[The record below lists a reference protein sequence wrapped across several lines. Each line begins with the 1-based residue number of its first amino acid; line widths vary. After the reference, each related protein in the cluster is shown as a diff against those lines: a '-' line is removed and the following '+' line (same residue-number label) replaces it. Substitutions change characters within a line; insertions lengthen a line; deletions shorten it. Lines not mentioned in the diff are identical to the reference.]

1 MNKFVKAEAVFVA
14 IVVIGTAILSIP
26 LGFAVTLLTM
36 VLLVFSSRRRL
47 MPVSLVAATA
57 LLSTACQNSG
67 TKTEDK
73 IAIAEQNI
81 VVADSS
87 AIASKTAPPA
97 LDTVK
102 KDTLS
107 AVVKKDTLAKTYPL
121 DTAASRPVE
130 WPQLPEPMPGSIL
143 PHNRI
148 IAFYGN
154 PLSRLMG
161 ILGELPPDQMLAKLD
176 EEIEAWKKADPATP
190 VMPALHVIM
199 VTAQGAPGRD
209 SKYRL
214 RMTDKVAE
222 DVISWAAR
230 RNAIVFID
238 IQVGHSDLQSELPR
252 FAHLLSR
259 PNVHL
264 GVDAEFAMKDGAV
277 PGKKMGSFDAADLN
291 FASSFLA
298 NLVNEHQLPPKVFIV
313 HRFTQKMITN
323 YNQIKLDPRVQIVM
337 HMDGWGAPTLK
348 KDTYRRYIVKEPVQY
363 TGFKLF
369 YKNDIRNGSRLMKP
383 EEVLALHP
391 KPLYIQYQ

>member
-1 MNKFVKAEAVFVA
+1 MNKNAKTQAVFLG
-14 IVVIGTAILSIP
+14 IVVINTTKLTIL
-26 LGFAVTLLTM
+26 LKGAVTYLTTSVSGFFLKNKTKPVSLLTAT
-36 VLLVFSSRRRL
+36 VLLVS
-47 MPVSLVAATA
+47 
-57 LLSTACQNSG
+57 ACQNTG
-67 TKTEDK
+67 TNTEDK
-73 IAIAEQNI
+73 IAVTQENIAA
-81 VVADSS
+81 ADSS
-87 AIASKTAPPA
+87 GSAVKTTVQRV
-97 LDTVK
+97 DTAK
-102 KDTLS
+102 KDS
-107 AVVKKDTLAKTYPL
+107 VQNIIKKDTLAKVHPI
-121 DTAASRPVE
+121 DTVASRLVK
-130 WPQLPEPMPGSIL
+130 WPDLPEPLPGSIL
-143 PHNRI
+143 PNNRI

-161 ILGELPPDQMLAKLD
+161 ILGELPPDQMLSKLD
-176 EEIEAWKKADPATP
+176 DEIEAWKKADPTTP
-190 VMPALHVIM
+190 ITPALHVIM

-222 DVISWAAR
+222 DVISWAAK

-252 FAHLLSR
+252 FAHLLSK

-264 GVDAEFAMKDGAV
+264 GVDAEFAMKEGAV

-298 NLVNEHQLPPKVFIV
+298 NLVNEHNIPPKVFVV

-323 YNQIKLDPRVQIVM
+323 YDQIKLDPRVQVVM

-363 TGFKLF
+363 TGFKIF
-369 YKNDIRNGSRLMKP
+369 YKNDVRNGSRLMKP
-383 EEVLALHP
+383 EEVLALNP

>member
-1 MNKFVKAEAVFVA
+1 MNKFVKAIAAF
-14 IVVIGTAILSIP
+14 
-26 LGFAVTLLTM
+26 VTLVALSTTNFGLSLRKK
-36 VLLVFSSRRRL
+36 VTFFKKFSSSPIPYRL
-47 MPVSLVAATA
+47 TSVSLAFTSI
-57 LLSTACQNSG
+57 LLASSCQNSG

-73 IAIAEQNI
+73 IAITEEKVA
-81 VVADSS
+81 VVDSS
-87 AIASKTAPPA
+87 TLAARVGTPSVDSVKT
-97 LDTVK
+97 
-102 KDTLS
+102 DTL
-107 AVVKKDTLAKTYPL
+107 ATIAKKDTLAKTYPI
-121 DTAASRPVE
+121 DTVSSRPVK
-130 WPQLPEPMPGSIL
+130 WPEMPEPLPGSIL

-154 PLSRLMG
+154 PLSKLMG
-161 ILGELPPDQMLAKLD
+161 ILGELPPDQMLSRLD
-176 EEIEAWKKADPATP
+176 EEIEAWKKADPTTP
-190 VMPALHVIM
+190 IMPALHVIM

-222 DVISWAAR
+222 DVIAWAAK

-238 IQVGHSDLQSELPR
+238 IQVGHSDLQAELPR
-252 FAHLLSR
+252 FAHLLAR

-291 FASSFLA
+291 FASTFLA
-298 NLVNEHQLPPKVFIV
+298 NLVDQYQIPPKVFIV

-363 TGFKLF
+363 TGFKIF

-383 EEVLALHP
+383 EEVLALNP

>member
-1 MNKFVKAEAVFVA
+1 MNKFVKARAAF
-14 IVVIGTAILSIP
+14 
-26 LGFAVTLLTM
+26 VTLVALSTTNFGLSFRKIVTFLKPFSFSPISYRLT
-36 VLLVFSSRRRL
+36 
-47 MPVSLVAATA
+47 PVSLAITFVM
-57 LLSTACQNSG
+57 LVSCQNSG

-73 IAIAEQNI
+73 IAITEQEVA
-81 VVADSS
+81 VVDSS
-87 AIASKTAPPA
+87 TLASRAATAKV
-97 LDTVK
+97 D
-102 KDTLS
+102 S
-107 AVVKKDTLAKTYPL
+107 VKKDTLATLAKKDTLAKVYPI
-121 DTAASRPVE
+121 DTASSKPVK
-130 WPQLPEPMPGSIL
+130 WPEMPEPLPGSIL

-161 ILGELPPDQMLAKLD
+161 ILGELPPDQMLSRLD
-176 EEIEAWKKADPATP
+176 EEIEAWKKADPTTP
-190 VMPALHVIM
+190 IMPALHVIM

-222 DVISWAAR
+222 DVIAWAAK

-238 IQVGHSDLQSELPR
+238 IQVGHSDLQAELPR
-252 FAHLLSR
+252 FAHLLAR

-291 FASSFLA
+291 FASTFLA
-298 NLVNEHQLPPKVFIV
+298 NLVDQHQIPPKVFIV

-323 YNQIKLDPRVQIVM
+323 YDQIKLDPRVQIVM

-363 TGFKLF
+363 TGFKIF

-383 EEVLALHP
+383 EEVLALNP

>member
-1 MNKFVKAEAVFVA
+1 MLASACQ
-14 IVVIGTAILSIP
+14 
-26 LGFAVTLLTM
+26 
-36 VLLVFSSRRRL
+36 
-47 MPVSLVAATA
+47 
-57 LLSTACQNSG
+57 STA
-67 TKTEDK
+67 TKTEETTTVTEEAAVKVDSSTLV
-73 IAIAEQNI
+73 ASAPAP
-81 VVADSS
+81 VADT
-87 AIASKTAPPA
+87 I
-97 LDTVK
+97 K
-102 KDTLS
+102 KDTLQT
-107 AVVKKDTLAKTYPL
+107 VIKKDNIARVIPV
-121 DTAASRPVE
+121 DTVPSRPVK
-130 WPQLPEPMPGSIL
+130 WPDLPEPLPGSIL
-143 PHNRI
+143 PNNRI

-154 PLSRLMG
+154 PLSKLMG

-176 EEIEAWKKADPATP
+176 EEIEAWKKADPTTP

-238 IQVGHSDLQSELPR
+238 IQVGHSDLQAELPR
-252 FAHLLSR
+252 FEHLLKR

-264 GVDAEFAMKDGAV
+264 GVDAEFAMRDGAV
-277 PGKKMGSFDAADLN
+277 PGKKMGVFDAADLN

-298 NLVNEHQLPPKVFIV
+298 DLVDKHQIPPKVFVV
-313 HRFTQKMITN
+313 HRFTQRMITN
-323 YNQIKLDPRVQIVM
+323 YDQIKLDPRVQIVM

-383 EEVLALHP
+383 EEVLSLNP

>member
-1 MNKFVKAEAVFVA
+1 MKKNAKAEAAFLSIA
-14 IVVIGTAILSIP
+14 VISTAMFSIP
-26 LGFAVTLLTM
+26 LSIAVTFFTACFICIYLRHSLKPI
-36 VLLVFSSRRRL
+36 SL
-47 MPVSLVAATA
+47 MAVVA
-57 LLSTACQNSG
+57 LLASACQSTA
-67 TKTEDK
+67 TKTEETTTVTQE
-73 IAIAEQNI
+73 AI
-81 VVADSS
+81 VKVDSS
-87 AIASKTAPPA
+87 APVANTPAPVA
-97 LDTVK
+97 ETVK
-102 KDTLS
+102 KDTVQS
-107 AVVKKDTLAKTYPL
+107 VVKKDTIARVIPI
-121 DTAASRPVE
+121 DTVPSRPVK
-130 WPQLPEPMPGSIL
+130 WPDLPEPLPGSIL
-143 PHNRI
+143 PNNRI

-176 EEIEAWKKADPATP
+176 EEIEAWKKADPTTP

-238 IQVGHSDLQSELPR
+238 IQVGHSNLQAELPR
-252 FAHLLSR
+252 FEHLLRR

-264 GVDAEFAMKDGAV
+264 GIDAEFAMKDGAV
-277 PGKKMGSFDAADLN
+277 PGKKMGVFDAADIN
-291 FASSFLA
+291 FASSFMA
-298 NLVNEHQLPPKVFIV
+298 DLVDKHQIPPKVFII
-313 HRFTQKMITN
+313 HRFTQRMITN

-348 KDTYRRYIVKEPVQY
+348 KDTYRRYIVREPVQY

-369 YKNDIRNGSRLMKP
+369 YKNDIRNGSRL
-383 EEVLALHP
+383 
-391 KPLYIQYQ
+391 